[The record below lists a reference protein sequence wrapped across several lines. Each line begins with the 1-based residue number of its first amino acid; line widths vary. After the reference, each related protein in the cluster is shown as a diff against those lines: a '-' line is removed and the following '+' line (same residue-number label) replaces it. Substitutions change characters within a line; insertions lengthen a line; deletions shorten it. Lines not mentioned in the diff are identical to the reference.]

1 MTIQIN
7 ENIEI
12 DESEIKF
19 DFIRSSGPGGQNV
32 NKVATAAQL
41 RFNVPGSASL
51 PENVRERLIKIAGK
65 RLTTNGDL
73 IITARHY
80 RTQERNR
87 KDALERLKK
96 IIQNAAIEPKIR
108 KRKKPSVMAKRKR
121 IEEKRL
127 QGEKKQQRRFIPPI
141 EEL

>member
-1 MTIQIN
+1 MIRIN
-7 ENIEI
+7 QNIEI

-41 RFNVPGSASL
+41 RFNVQSSTSL

-65 RLTTNGDL
+65 RLTVSGDL
-73 IITARHY
+73 IITARRF

-87 KDALERLKK
+87 KDALERLIK
-96 IIQNAAIEPKIR
+96 IIQDAAIDPPIR
-108 KRKKPSVMAKRKR
+108 KKLKPSATAKRKR
-121 IEEKRL
+121 IEEKRR
-127 QGEKKQQRRFIPPI
+127 QSKKKQHRRFLPEI
-141 EEL
+141 EES